1 MSVSISIVTYQS
13 APHIAAC
20 LAGVRAQGDLVEEV
34 LIADNGSVD
43 DTLERVRAD
52 HPQARILELGANR
65 GFASAHNANFAAAC
79 GAFVL
84 TLNPDVALAPGYLAE
99 LVRCLERNPSLGA
112 ATGRLVTPGPRQKID
127 SAGISYSP
135 GRSRFIDRGHGAPP
149 SLYARDEDVFGAC
162 AAAALYRRR
171 AVDEIAQPGETP
183 FAERLFMYYEDVDLT
198 WRLRRAGWG
207 VRYCPGAEACHA
219 RGGSGASA
227 AFIEYHLIRNRLWVS
242 LRNASPGELL
252 AELPG
257 VALWFGVKV
266 LQSVVRPHLRTALID
281 QLRGVPA
288 SLAERRRAAVGI

>member
-1 MSVSISIVTYQS
+1 MSVSVSIVTYQS
-13 APHIAAC
+13 ASHIDAC
-20 LAGVRAQGDLVEEV
+20 LAGVEEQGDLVEEV

-43 DTLERVRAD
+43 DTAERVRAQ
-52 HPQARILELGANR
+52 HPNVRVLELGANR
-65 GFASAHNANFAAAC
+65 GFASAHNANFA
-79 GAFVL
+79 GARGEFVL
-84 TLNPDVALAPGYLAE
+84 TLNPDVVLGPGYLAE
-99 LVRCLERNPSLGA
+99 VVGCMKRNASLGA
-112 ATGRLVTPGPRQKID
+112 VTGRLVTPGPVHKID

-149 SLYARDEDVFGAC
+149 ALYAREEDVFGAC
-162 AAAALYRRR
+162 GAAALYRRR
-171 AVDEIAQPGETP
+171 AIDAIAQPGETP

-207 VRYCPGAEACHA
+207 VRYCPAAEACHA

-242 LRNASPGELL
+242 LRNASPTELL

-257 VALWFGVKV
+257 VAVLFGVKV
-266 LQSVVRPHLRTALID
+266 VQSLFRPHLRTALFD